1 MKKLIFI
8 IIVLSLFMVGC
19 SNTASEDYSDN
30 VPVVD
35 TENGDNGNSSNDEP
49 SDNSGSN
56 GNSTNQDN
64 NLTNNPTN
72 GEGGDTNGGT
82 ITVPAI
88 SEKVYVTFY
97 ISNNVDSTVET
108 ITLKKDAN
116 YTSARLPITSLVTKP
131 LTVNAG
137 SRTESLPDRTI
148 ISEDGNTKTVETGRT
163 RTTTAISDSTR
174 TYTLYYNNGNS
185 AEARKQYSYYDID
198 YTDNHLKVVYSNW
211 TEGETTV
218 TENVANTIRYTKTFD
233 KFNENGYDNLSDE
246 EKKMSRMISFDE
258 YKGNYDM
265 FFEYAECVLT
275 KNNFSNIYGVK
286 ILDDYGKSNII
297 YVATRTF
304 KGKSQLCKVLSND
317 ITTDYTP
324 EPESECLIHTP
335 YYSYKWVEITN
346 AE

>member
-19 SNTASEDYSDN
+19 SNPASEDYSDN

-35 TENGDNGNSSNDEP
+35 TENSDNGNSSNDEP

-97 ISNNVDSTVET
+97 ISNNIDSSVET
-108 ITLKKDAN
+108 ITLEKDGD
-116 YTSARLPITSLVTKP
+116 YSTRLPITSLVTKP

-137 SRTESLPDRTI
+137 SKTESLPDRTI

-163 RTTTAISDSTR
+163 RTTTATSDSTR

-185 AEARKQYSYYDID
+185 AEARKYSTYYDIHW
-198 YTDNHLKVVYSNW
+198 TDNYLRVVYSDW

-218 TENVANTIRYTKTFD
+218 TENVANTRRYTKTFD
-233 KFNENGYDNLSDE
+233 KFNENGYDNLSNE

-265 FFEYAECVLT
+265 FLVETEVVVT

-286 ILDDYGKSNII
+286 ILDNNGKSDVI
-297 YVATRTF
+297 YVATKTHE
-304 KGKSQLCKVLSND
+304 GKSILCKVLSD
-317 ITTDYTP
+317 DYKSTDYTP
-324 EPESECLIHTP
+324 KSECLIHTP